1 MYLSFVNECLV
12 NGKVDLFNPTKKV
25 DVDIRLKE
33 AKKIGKQFQIENWQE
48 DRQVFDVML
57 GGRSKPGKMCFRTL
71 LDQCS

>member
-25 DVDIRLKE
+25 NVDIRLKE
-33 AKKIGKQFQIENWQE
+33 TKIGKQFQIGNWQE
-48 DRQVFDVML
+48 DRQVFGVML

-71 LDQCS
+71 LHQCS